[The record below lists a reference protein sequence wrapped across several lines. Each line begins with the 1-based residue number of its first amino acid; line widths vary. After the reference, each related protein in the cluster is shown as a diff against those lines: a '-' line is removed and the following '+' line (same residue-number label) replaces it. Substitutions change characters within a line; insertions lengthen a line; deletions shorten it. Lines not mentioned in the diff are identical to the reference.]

1 MADKGHKAL
10 FNDSQVLISWGKEH
24 HRFKKKK
31 KKKNNVTVSTSCQPH
46 GGHPQTNKCAFMSSA
61 TATPENEL
69 SYRYPRKKTDPHA
82 KNVYHMQKTCTEQ
95 QG

>member
-24 HRFKKKK
+24 HRLKKKK
-31 KKKNNVTVSTSCQPH
+31 NVTVSTSCQRH

-61 TATPENEL
+61 TVIPDNEL
-69 SYRYPRKKTDPHA
+69 SYRNPRKRTDPHA
-82 KNVYHMQKTCTEQ
+82 KNVYHMQKTCTER